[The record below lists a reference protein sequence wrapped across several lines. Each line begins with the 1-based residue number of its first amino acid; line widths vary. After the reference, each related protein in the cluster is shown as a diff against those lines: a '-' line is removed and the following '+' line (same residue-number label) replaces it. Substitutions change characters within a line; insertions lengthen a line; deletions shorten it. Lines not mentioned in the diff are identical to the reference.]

1 MKIVGCL
8 VECGYQ
14 AIMTED
20 LQFCF
25 LSSFS
30 HWLTFVQTGCFLI
43 MWGRVGGGPGVS
55 TAK

>member
-1 MKIVGCL
+1 
-8 VECGYQ
+8 
-14 AIMTED
+14 MTED

-43 MWGRVGGGPGVS
+43 MWGRVGGGGGGGAGVS
-55 TAK
+55 TAKYGI